1 MRKWAAPDTR
11 RGLAYFFALLG
22 NFFSS
27 SIGESVKLLIDKKGN
42 VWVAHYNQ
50 GV

>member
-22 NFFSS
+22 NFFLKQYRG
-27 SIGESVKLLIDKKGN
+27 ILKTCLLYTSD
-42 VWVAHYNQ
+42 AADEL
-50 GV
+50 

>member
-22 NFFSS
+22 NFFLKQYR
-27 SIGESVKLLIDKKGN
+27 GCLLYTSD
-42 VWVAHYNQ
+42 AADE
-50 GV
+50 

>member
-22 NFFSS
+22 KFFLKQYRG
-27 SIGESVKLLIDKKGN
+27 ILKTES
-42 VWVAHYNQ
+42 AHRRQ
-50 GV
+50 MQQ

>member
-22 NFFSS
+22 NFFLKQYRG
-27 SIGESVKLLIDKKGN
+27 ILKTES
-42 VWVAHYNQ
+42 AHRRQ
-50 GV
+50 MQQ